1 MKVSE
6 QIISTYQLSKKY
18 KHTYSVKNLEL
29 NVHRGEIYGF
39 LGPNGAGKTTT
50 IRMLLGLIRPTK
62 GSVRIF
68 DKELNKNRMA
78 VLKQIGSLVESPSYY
93 GKLTAVENLEIVR
106 RILNV
111 DKKNI
116 DDVLRI
122 VRLDKVKDRLVKEYS
137 LGMKQRLGIAMALL
151 GHPQLLILDEP
162 TNGLDPSGI
171 QEMRELIKQL
181 AREREM
187 TILVSSHMLSE
198 VDQMATEVGIIHK
211 GELIFQDR
219 MEVLRQKSNESVK
232 MRVSNPE
239 KTAKILSDHE
249 VVTDFSNQDHTV
261 TLAKVEDSFIGYV
274 NDLLVRNHVQVYRIE
289 ENKKSLETIF
299 LELTQRGDSL

>member
-1 MKVSE
+1 MSE